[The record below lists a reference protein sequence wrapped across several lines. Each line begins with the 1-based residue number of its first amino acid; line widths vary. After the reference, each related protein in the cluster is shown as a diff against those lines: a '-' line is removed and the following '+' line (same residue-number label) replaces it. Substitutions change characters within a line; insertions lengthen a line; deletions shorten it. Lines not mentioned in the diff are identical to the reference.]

1 MPQRVILNKSCMRNI
16 LPSLLVMM
24 AISVPHILGGTYVV
38 ETVFAYPG
46 LGTLS
51 FESAM
56 YKDYNMLM
64 ALCMVTGLV
73 VLVFNM
79 IAKILNEFIDPR
91 MQYEKRLGEEAEYEA
106 EYEA

>member
-1 MPQRVILNKSCMRNI
+1 
-16 LPSLLVMM
+16 
-24 AISVPHILGGTYVV
+24 
-38 ETVFAYPG
+38 
-46 LGTLS
+46 
-51 FESAM
+51 
-56 YKDYNMLM
+56 MLM

>member
-1 MPQRVILNKSCMRNI
+1 M
-16 LPSLLVMM
+16 
-24 AISVPHILGGTYVV
+24 V